1 MIELTSN
8 MMILL
13 GVYLLL
19 NIIAFGMYGLDKAKA
34 SLNKW
39 RVPEKTLL
47 IAAFFGPF
55 GAYAGMMIFRH
66 KTQKKPFTY
75 MVPLFLLIHLL
86 VAGAYVV
93 FL

>member
-1 MIELTSN
+1 MIEWTSN
-8 MMILL
+8 IMILL

-19 NIIAFGMYGLDKAKA
+19 NTLVFGLYGLDKAKA
-34 SLNKW
+34 SLNRW
-39 RVPEKTLL
+39 RVPEKSLL

-75 MVPLFLLIHLL
+75 MVPLFLLIHILL
-86 VAGAYVV
+86 IGAFVT